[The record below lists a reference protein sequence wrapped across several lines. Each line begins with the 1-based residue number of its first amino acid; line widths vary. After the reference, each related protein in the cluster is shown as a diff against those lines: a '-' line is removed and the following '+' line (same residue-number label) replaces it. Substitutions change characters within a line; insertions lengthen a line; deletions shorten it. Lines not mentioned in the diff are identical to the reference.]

1 MEVIKRN
8 GNIEEFNKDKIKS
21 SIEKASKSLEGK
33 TKEKI
38 DEKKL
43 KDIVDEIERKVVEKK
58 REKIQSEIIKQ
69 ITFYKLQE
77 KGFKDIAKEYEK
89 NGLIEISAI
98 PIGSDFE
105 YKVFMY
111 KVLNRNNE
119 TPKILS
125 NKGSKFN
132 FTFNF
137 TKDIYGDEELVRKIE
152 VEFSYNNT
160 RALSDLFEYLSREDS
175 VFVYNNN
182 IKKPY
187 VAFGCLTE
195 ALYLEEK
202 GYHEEKRY
210 HVRILSNVIFKDID
224 RGYYKG
230 GGGVED
236 ASKTT
241 LVGYCEPY
249 IFNKKSILEITK
261 NFYDRDHAKEFLKEE
276 LKKIKKGKLRK
287 IYLIKTN
294 WKYLAGIAALFAII
308 NALFAIIKMIIDI
321 FKR

>member
-8 GNIEEFNKDKIKS
+8 ENLEEFNKDKIKS
-21 SIEKASKSLEGK
+21 SIEKTSKSLEGK

-43 KDIVDEIERKVVEKK
+43 KDIVDEIEKKVVEKG
-58 REKIQSEIIKQ
+58 REQIQSELIKQ
-69 ITFYKLQE
+69 ITFYKLRE

-89 NGLIEISAI
+89 NGVIEINAI
-98 PIGSDFE
+98 PIELDSKTFM
-105 YKVFMY
+105 YIVFMY

-125 NKGSKFN
+125 DKGSKFN

-160 RALSDLFEYLSREDS
+160 RALSDLFEHLSREDS

-182 IKKPY
+182 IKKPC
-187 VAFGCLTE
+187 VAFGCLIE
-195 ALYLEEK
+195 GIYLK
-202 GYHEEKRY
+202 EKRY
-210 HVRILSNVIFKDID
+210 QVRIFSNVIFMDIH
-224 RGYYKG
+224 GIYVKG
-230 GGGVED
+230 DESFE
-236 ASKTT
+236 ATI
-241 LVGYCEPY
+241 VGYCYPY
-249 IFNKKSILEITK
+249 RFNKKSILEIKK
-261 NFYDRDHAKEFLKEE
+261 NFYDRNHAKEFLEEE

-287 IYLIKTN
+287 MYLIKTN

-308 NALFAIIKMIIDI
+308 NALFAIIKMIIELI
-321 FKR
+321 NFFKR

>member
-8 GNIEEFNKDKIKS
+8 GNIEEFNKEKIKS
-21 SIEKASKSLEGK
+21 SIEKISKSLEGK

-43 KDIVDEIERKVVEKK
+43 KDIVDEIERKIVAKK
-58 REKIQSEIIKQ
+58 REKIESELIKK
-69 ITFYKLQE
+69 ITFDKLGE

-89 NGLIEISAI
+89 NGVIEIDLI
-98 PIGSDFE
+98 PIEPDSK
-105 YKVFMY
+105 YTVFMY

-125 NKGSKFN
+125 DKGSKFN

-160 RALSDLFEYLSREDS
+160 YALSDLFGYSSREDS

-182 IKKPY
+182 IKKLY

-195 ALYLEEK
+195 ATYLD
-202 GYHEEKRY
+202 EKRY
-210 HVRILSNVIFKDID
+210 HVRILSNIIFKDID
-224 RGYYKG
+224 RGYHKG
-230 GGGVED
+230 GEGVED
-236 ASKTT
+236 ASKKTI
-241 LVGYCEPY
+241 VGYCEPY
-249 IFNKKSILEITK
+249 RFNKKSILEITK
-261 NFYDRDHAKEFLKEE
+261 NFYDRNHAKEFLEEE
-276 LKKIKKGKLRK
+276 LKKIKKGKLKK

-308 NALFAIIKMIIDI
+308 KMIIELINI

>member
-8 GNIEEFNKDKIKS
+8 GNIEEFNKEKIKS
-21 SIEKASKSLEGK
+21 SIEKTSKSLEGK

-43 KDIVDEIERKVVEKK
+43 KDIVDEIEEVVVEKSI
-58 REKIQSEIIKQ
+58 EKIESELIKQ
-69 ITFYKLQE
+69 ITFDKLQK

-89 NGLIEISAI
+89 NGLIEINKI
-98 PIGSDFE
+98 CDEVLYGGIFPIT
-105 YKVFMY
+105 FMY
-111 KVLNRNNE
+111 KVLNRKNE

-125 NKGSKFN
+125 DKGRNFN
-132 FTFNF
+132 FTINS

-160 RALSDLFEYLSREDS
+160 RALSDLFGYSSREDKA
-175 VFVYNNN
+175 FVYNNN
-182 IKKPY
+182 IKKPC
-187 VAFGCLTE
+187 VAVGCL
-195 ALYLEEK
+195 AIGLYLEE
-202 GYHEEKRY
+202 ERY
-210 HVRILSNVIFKDID
+210 QVRILSNIIFKDID
-224 RGYYKG
+224 RGGSK
-230 GGGVED
+230 D
-236 ASKTT
+236 ASKKT

-249 IFNKKSILEITK
+249 RFNKKSILEIKK
-261 NFYDRDHAKEFLKEE
+261 NFYDRDHAKEFLEEE

-287 IYLIKTN
+287 TYLIKTN

-308 NALFAIIKMIIDI
+308 NALPTTIKIIIELIIELINI